1 MTLTSVIASKW
12 VPNLISQAHY
22 KLFEKS
28 VSSSYTVGQMGNQSK
43 FDVSLQ
49 PPRSTL
55 LSLKFFMIHKIYGSL
70 CVILKE
76 LNFVFVPVKIC
87 SIADNVIN
95 TSNWRKRNSY
105 CNVLIRKCLFIEN
118 LRIKFLSF
126 FQHQISITVMLLSC
140 GSFSTSNQSFEW
152 MEYLQY
158 CSISMQNL
166 NIQLK
171 VYFVRAWHMQT

>member
-28 VSSSYTVGQMGNQSK
+28 VSSSYTVGHMGNQCK

-49 PPRSTL
+49 RPRSTL

-95 TSNWRKRNSY
+95 TSN
-105 CNVLIRKCLFIEN
+105 
-118 LRIKFLSF
+118 
-126 FQHQISITVMLLSC
+126 
-140 GSFSTSNQSFEW
+140 
-152 MEYLQY
+152 
-158 CSISMQNL
+158 
-166 NIQLK
+166 
-171 VYFVRAWHMQT
+171 